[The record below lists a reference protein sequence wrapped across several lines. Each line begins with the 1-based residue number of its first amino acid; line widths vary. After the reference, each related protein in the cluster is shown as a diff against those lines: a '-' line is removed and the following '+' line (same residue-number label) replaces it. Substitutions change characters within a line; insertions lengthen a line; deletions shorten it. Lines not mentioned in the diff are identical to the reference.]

1 MPMNDAQ
8 IREAIE
14 AVLATHSGALYGTTI
29 TSPRNANGDA
39 AFEELQLASNEDIN
53 AAAQAKEDDRDS
65 AR

>member
-14 AVLATHSGALYGTTI
+14 AVLAKYSGPLYGTTI
-29 TSPRNANGDA
+29 TSQRNANGDA
-39 AFEELQLASNEDIN
+39 AFEALQLASNEDIN
-53 AAAQAKEDDRDS
+53 AAAHAKEDDRDP

>member
-8 IREAIE
+8 IQEAIE
-14 AVLATHSGALYGTTI
+14 AVLAKHSGALYGTTI

-39 AFEELQLASNEDIN
+39 AFEALQLASNEDIN
-53 AAAQAKEDDRDS
+53 AAAQAKEEDRDS

>member
-14 AVLATHSGALYGTTI
+14 AVLAKHSGPLYRTTI
-29 TSPRNANGDA
+29 TNPRNANGDA
-39 AFEELQLASNEDIN
+39 AFEALQLASNEDIKE
-53 AAAQAKEDDRDS
+53 AAQAKEDDRDS

>member
-14 AVLATHSGALYGTTI
+14 DVLAKHSGPLYGTTF
-29 TSPRNANGDA
+29 TNPRNANGDA
-39 AFEELQLASNEDIN
+39 AFEALQLASNEDIKE
-53 AAAQAKEDDRDS
+53 AAQAKEDDRDS